1 MRFWF
6 VCVQGQATDIAI
18 QAEEI
23 LKLKKQINIIYAKH
37 TGQDLKLIG
46 ELSVLHEC
54 CHITK
59 PTKAYISTET
69 RASMF
74 LMVIIDS
81 LHLSTFVHE
90 PRASKTY
97 WHPCF
102 LVPTIIHYQGF
113 TYML

>member
-6 VCVQGQATDIAI
+6 GCVQGQATDIAI

-46 ELSVLHEC
+46 ELGVQHEC
-54 CHITK
+54 CHFTK
-59 PTKAYISTET
+59 PTKAYSSTEST

-74 LMVIIDS
+74 LMVLPICYSDTSQLTELLI
-81 LHLSTFVHE
+81 
-90 PRASKTY
+90 
-97 WHPCF
+97 
-102 LVPTIIHYQGF
+102 
-113 TYML
+113 